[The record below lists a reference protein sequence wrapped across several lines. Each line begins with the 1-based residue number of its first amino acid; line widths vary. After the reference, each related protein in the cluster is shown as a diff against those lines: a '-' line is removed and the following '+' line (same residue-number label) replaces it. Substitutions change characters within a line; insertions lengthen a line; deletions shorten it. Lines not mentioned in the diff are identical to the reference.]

1 MEVTDE
7 LLLMLRSEAR
17 ECERVKERERRKCS
31 SRPATANSHSLLPCV
46 MPCVKLLYVGK
57 TVGWPLLWTF
67 RGPLFGWDLR
77 FEAEVEGD

>member
-31 SRPATANSHSLLPCV
+31 SRPATANSHSLLNP
-46 MPCVKLLYVGK
+46 MKLLYVGK
-57 TVGWPLLWTF
+57 TVGLWTF

>member
-31 SRPATANSHSLLPCV
+31 SRPATANSHCYCYPV
-46 MPCVKLLYVGK
+46 KKLLYVGK
-57 TVGWPLLWTF
+57 TVGLWTF
-67 RGPLFGWDLR
+67 RVRGPLFGWDLR